1 MDKNIVEHFPIMYG
15 AIDKRIG
22 FYFINK
28 ITLLN
33 KVTADRYGK
42 HFIIQFSQEGTLL
55 LHIYLHTTLTYNCTH
70 KK

>member
-22 FYFINK
+22 FNFIKK

-42 HFIIQFSQEGTLL
+42 HFIITFSQIRFLIIT
-55 LHIYLHTTLTYNCTH
+55 YLLTYYSNVQLYS
-70 KK
+70 